1 MQNRC
6 LIKGVLI
13 NLVGQKEKIKR
24 IDNAHKGT
32 LQEIEI
38 TGSEKESNRPFYSC
52 LLSYQPLI

>member
-24 IDNAHKGT
+24 IDTAHKGT
-32 LQEIEI
+32 LQAY
-38 TGSEKESNRPFYSC
+38 GDRNNW
-52 LLSYQPLI
+52 L